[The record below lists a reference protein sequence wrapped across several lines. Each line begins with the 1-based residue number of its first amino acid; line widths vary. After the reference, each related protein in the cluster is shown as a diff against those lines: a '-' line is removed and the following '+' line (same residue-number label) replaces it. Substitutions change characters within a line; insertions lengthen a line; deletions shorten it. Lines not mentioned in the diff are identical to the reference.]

1 MKTSLADHES
11 AQQTAR
17 GDARLTRI
25 GGFLRRHSLD
35 ELPQLLNVL
44 AGDMSIVGPRPH
56 ALGTRVHG
64 LLLKDALDTYVG
76 RYRVKPGITGWAQVN
91 GVRGEISSLEAL
103 ERRIKFDLEYIERW
117 SLLLDLKIIVRTL
130 SCIASDE
137 NAY

>member
-1 MKTSLADHES
+1 
-11 AQQTAR
+11 
-17 GDARLTRI
+17 
-25 GGFLRRHSLD
+25 
-35 ELPQLLNVL
+35 
-44 AGDMSIVGPRPH
+44 MSIVGPRPH